1 MPSRRRL
8 ARVSAM
14 QTIFERQVR
23 EVDVPSSLK
32 SNISELGGEETV
44 DTAFAKKLTEGVL
57 EGMTNIRTSVEKHA
71 PEWPLDRMD
80 TLTRSILLI
89 GAYELLISKDAPPA
103 VVMNEAIEIAKE
115 YGPEESPK
123 FVNGVLNAIAHAKK
137 A

>member
-14 QTIFERQVR
+14 QTVFARQNR
-23 EVDVPSSLK
+23 DIDIADSLQI
-32 SNISELGGEETV
+32 NIAELGGSDVV
-44 DTAFAKKLTEGVL
+44 DTAFAEKLTTGVL
-57 EGMTNIRTSVEKHA
+57 SAIDAIRVSLEKHA

-123 FVNGVLNAIAHAKK
+123 FVNGVLNAIAHK
-137 A
+137 